1 MTNQMTRVPH
11 DEMVDVFSRALEARS
26 VAPDRA
32 HKIAVILAESTCD
45 GVPSHGL
52 HRFPGIVEDID
63 AGRIVHSA
71 DAECVA
77 SFGALEQWDARQGP
91 GVLTA
96 TTAMARAVEI
106 AGVSTMG
113 CVALRNANHWMRAAT
128 YGLQAAA
135 AGCLAFSWTNT
146 TRLMPPHGSAEK
158 RIGNN
163 PLCIAVP
170 VAAGDPVLLDMALS
184 QFSGGRTDTLR
195 RTGGKFSVPGG
206 YDTEGNLT
214 TDPTQVRQSGRP
226 LPIGYWKG
234 SGLALCLDLL
244 ATLLSG
250 GLATWQ
256 ITGSGADVGVGCVQ
270 IFIAFDLA
278 SIDDGRS
285 AEETVATILAD
296 FGTAIPLE
304 GERVTYPGQR
314 SAETRRENL
323 AQGIPVDDEIWQAA
337 RRLAG
342 L

>member
-1 MTNQMTRVPH
+1 MQRIPH
-11 DEMVDVFSRALEARS
+11 AEMLDLFTQILLSRGFT
-26 VAPDRA
+26 PDRA
-32 HKIAVILAESTCD
+32 RETATIFTDNTCD

-52 HRFPGIVEDID
+52 HRFPGFVQDID
-63 AGRIVHSA
+63 KGRVDPAA
-71 DAECVA
+71 DATCSA
-77 SFGALEQWDARQGP
+77 AFGALEQWDANRGP

-106 AGVSTMG
+106 AQDSTLG

-135 AGCLAFSWTNT
+135 ADCLAISWTNT

-158 RIGNN
+158 RLGNN

-170 VAAGDPVLLDMALS
+170 SPDGDTVLLDMAIS

-195 RTGGKFSVPGG
+195 RTGESFPVPGG
-206 YDTEGNLT
+206 YDEAGQLT
-214 TDPTQVRQSGRP
+214 TDPGAVRRSGRP

-250 GLATWQ
+250 GSATWQ
-256 ITGSGADVGVGCVQ
+256 IAGDGANIGVGCTQV
-270 IFIAFDLA
+270 FIAFDLA

-285 AEETVATILAD
+285 KEETVASILAD
-296 FGTAIPLE
+296 LGSAAPLE
-304 GERVTYPGQR
+304 GEKVTYPGQR
-314 SAETRRENL
+314 SADTRRLNL
-323 AQGIPVDDEIWQAA
+323 AEGIPVDAEIWQEACGM
-337 RRLAG
+337 LPT
-342 L
+342 